1 MKDRPRCLVGA
12 DLQGPPQTQRRDPV
26 FAGSEV
32 PTDRKRYGTLLK
44 EGGDQMNAGRPA
56 ATDRHGA
63 SRAVAER
70 CATSLRRPTEL
81 DLGQLPRRLLHA
93 AGPEMR

>member
-1 MKDRPRCLVGA
+1 
-12 DLQGPPQTQRRDPV
+12 
-26 FAGSEV
+26 
-32 PTDRKRYGTLLK
+32 
-44 EGGDQMNAGRPA
+44 MNAGRPA